1 MIFQEIN
8 IIYIQFINIY
18 GLKYFFFFFFFYL
31 TSSSIMNVQIFRRV
45 VMFSLIIIIQ
55 N

>member
-18 GLKYFFFFFFFYL
+18 GLKYFFFFFFYL

-45 VMFSLIIIIQ
+45 VMFNLIIIIQ